1 MTDVLIFILSTAF
14 VLSVVVTIHELGHY
28 WAARAC
34 GVAIDC
40 FSIGFGPPL
49 LSWRDKHGV
58 EWRVASIPLGG
69 YVRFSGDENAA
80 SVPDQDN
87 LAAMRD
93 SIVRREGEEGV
104 SRYFHFKPVWQR
116 AIIAVAGP
124 ASNFVLAI
132 LIMAVFLVLI
142 GTPQRAASVNGVVP
156 GGAAAVAGFKK
167 GDIIVAADGRKI
179 GTFQDLQGYV
189 SLRAN
194 LPIDFTVQRG
204 AAGRSPDRHAA
215 PGRDQRQDQR
225 PQMKTGQ
232 LGIENAGIT
241 QFKRSS
247 VLTAIPD
254 ATVEVWNMI
263 KTIGFYLGRLVTGQL
278 PADQISG
285 LIGIGHT
292 AGAVTKAS
300 AAGAPDVATMALRV
314 FISSMLL
321 IASLSVSIGFMNL
334 LPIPV
339 LDGGHLL
346 MYAYEAVAKRPLRA
360 DFQAA
365 GFRAGLALILG
376 FMLFAAWNDLNRYDV
391 FKFIGGLFT

>member
-1 MTDVLIFILSTAF
+1 MTDVLIFVLSTVF

-40 FSIGFGPPL
+40 FSIGFGAPL
-49 LSWRDKHGV
+49 ISWRDKRGV
-58 EWRVASIPLGG
+58 EWRIASIPLGG

-80 SVPDQDN
+80 SVPDQDD
-87 LAAMRD
+87 LAAMRR
-93 SIVRREGEEGV
+93 SIAEREGEAAL

-116 AIIAVAGP
+116 AFIAVAGP
-124 ASNFVLAI
+124 MANFVLAI
-132 LIMAVFLVLI
+132 LIMAVFMVMM
-142 GTPQRAASVNGVVP
+142 GTPQRAATVNGVVP
-156 GGAAAVAGFKK
+156 GGAAEAAGFQK
-167 GDIIVAADGRKI
+167 GDVIIAADGRKV
-179 GTFQDLQGYV
+179 GSFQDLQGYV

-194 LPIDFTVQRG
+194 LPIKFTVTRG
-204 AAGRSPDRHAA
+204 AQELQLTATPRLVEVNDKISGR
-215 PGRDQRQDQR
+215 
-225 PQMKTGQ
+225 MKTGM
-232 LGIENAGIT
+232 LGIENAGVT
-241 QFKRSS
+241 QFKRSTLLS
-247 VLTAIPD
+247 AIPD
-254 ATVEVWNMI
+254 ATVEVWRMI

-300 AAGAPDVATMALRV
+300 AQNAPDVATMALRV

-346 MYAYEAVAKRPLRA
+346 MYAYEAIAKRPLRA

-365 GFRAGLALILG
+365 GFRAGLAFILC

>member
-1 MTDVLIFILSTAF
+1 MTDVLIFILSTVF

-40 FSIGFGPPL
+40 FSIGFGAPL
-49 LSWRDKHGV
+49 VSWRDKRGV
-58 EWRVASIPLGG
+58 EWRIASIPLGG

-87 LAAMRD
+87 LAAMRE
-93 SIVRREGEEGV
+93 SIVRREGEAGV
-104 SRYFHFKPVWQR
+104 AKYFHFKPVWQR

-124 ASNFVLAI
+124 LANFILAI
-132 LIMAVFLVLI
+132 LIMAVFLVMV
-142 GTPQRAASVNGVVP
+142 GSPQRAATVNGVAP
-156 GGAAAVAGFKK
+156 GGAAEAAGFRK
-167 GDIIVAADGRKI
+167 GDVIVAADGRKI
-179 GTFQDLQGYV
+179 ATFQDLQGYV

-194 LPIDFTVQRG
+194 LPIDFTVKRG
-204 AAGRSPDRHAA
+204 EQQVHLQATPRLVEINDKISGR
-215 PGRDQRQDQR
+215 
-225 PQMKTGQ
+225 MKTGQ

-241 QFKRSS
+241 QFKRST
-247 VLTAIPD
+247 VLSAIPD
-254 ATVEVWNMI
+254 ATVEVWGMI

>member
-1 MTDVLIFILSTAF
+1 MIDVLIFVVSTVF
-14 VLSVVVTIHELGHY
+14 VLSIVVTIHELGHY

-40 FSIGFGPPL
+40 FSLGFGPAL
-49 LSWRDKHGV
+49 ASWRDKSGV
-58 EWRVASIPLGG
+58 EWRLAAIPLGG

-80 SVPDQDN
+80 SVPDQND
-87 LAAMRD
+87 LAAMKRA
-93 SIVRREGEEGV
+93 IVEREGEAAV
-104 SRYFHFKPVWQR
+104 NRYFHFKPIWQR
-116 AIIAVAGP
+116 AVIAAAGP
-124 ASNFVLAI
+124 IANFVLAI
-132 LIMAVFLVLI
+132 AIMAIFLVAI
-142 GTPQRAASVNGVVP
+142 GSPVGVTKVNRVLPNTPAEA
-156 GGAAAVAGFKK
+156 AGFRP
-167 GDIIVAADGRKI
+167 GDVFISADNKAI
-179 GTFQDLQGYV
+179 KSPNDLVGYV

-194 LPIDFTVQRG
+194 LPIQFLVERG
-204 AAGRSPDRHAA
+204 GQQIRLTATPNFVETKDEIRGRVKEGKIGLEPI
-215 PGRDQRQDQR
+215 GRVRFE
-225 PQMKTGQ
+225 K
-232 LGIENAGIT
+232 
-241 QFKRSS
+241 SS
-247 VLTAIPD
+247 VISAIPD
-254 ATVEVWNMI
+254 ATVEVWDMFKI
-263 KTIGFYLGRLVTGQL
+263 IGFYLGRLVTGQV

-300 AAGAPDVATMALRV
+300 VADAPNTETMVLRLV
-314 FISSMLL
+314 VSQMLL

-346 MYAYEAVAKRPLRA
+346 MYAYEAIAKRPLRA

>member
-1 MTDVLIFILSTAF
+1 MTDVLIFILSTVF

-40 FSIGFGPPL
+40 FSIGFGAPL
-49 LSWRDKHGV
+49 VSWRDKRGV
-58 EWRVASIPLGG
+58 EWRIASIPLGG

-87 LAAMRD
+87 LAAMRE
-93 SIVRREGEEGV
+93 SIVRREGEASV
-104 SRYFHFKPVWQR
+104 AKYFHFKPVWQR

-124 ASNFVLAI
+124 VANFVLAI
-132 LIMAVFLVLI
+132 LIMAVFLVMV
-142 GTPQRAASVNGVVP
+142 GSPQRAATVNGVAP
-156 GGAAAVAGFKK
+156 GGAAEAAGFRK
-167 GDIIVAADGRKI
+167 GDVILAADGRKI

-194 LPIDFTVQRG
+194 LPIDFTVKRG
-204 AAGRSPDRHAA
+204 EQQVHLTATPRLVEINDKISGR
-215 PGRDQRQDQR
+215 
-225 PQMKTGQ
+225 MKTGQ

-241 QFKRSS
+241 QFKRST
-247 VLTAIPD
+247 VLSAIPD
-254 ATVEVWNMI
+254 ATVEVWGMI

>member
-1 MTDVLIFILSTAF
+1 MTDVLFYIIPTVF
-14 VLSVVVTIHELGHY
+14 VLSIVVTIHELGHF
-28 WAARAC
+28 WVARAC

-40 FSIGFGPPL
+40 FSIGFGRAL
-49 LSWRDKHGV
+49 FSWRDKQGV
-58 EWRVASIPLGG
+58 EWRIAAIPLGG

-80 SVPDQDN
+80 SVPDQND
-87 LAAMRD
+87 LSAMKRAIID
-93 SIVRREGEEGV
+93 REGEAAV
-104 SRYFHFKPVWQR
+104 NRYFHFKPVWQR
-116 AIIAVAGP
+116 ALIAVAGP
-124 ASNFVLAI
+124 MANFILAI
-132 LIMAVFLVLI
+132 LIMAVFLVVI
-142 GTPQRAASVNGVVP
+142 GNPRGQATVREVQPNSPAAQ
-156 GGAAAVAGFKK
+156 AGLLP
-167 GDIIVAADGRKI
+167 GDILLKADKTPIRGAGDVSAYI
-179 GTFQDLQGYV
+179 
-189 SLRAN
+189 SLRAKMPVD
-194 LPIDFTVQRG
+194 LTIER
-204 AAGRSPDRHAA
+204 AGRVQHVTVTPALAESRDDIR
-215 PGRDQRQDQR
+215 GRVKEGR
-225 PQMKTGQ
+225 MGVV
-232 LGIENAGIT
+232 LGSVSRLE
-241 QFKRSS
+241 KSS

-254 ATVEVWNMI
+254 ATVEVWSMI
-263 KTIGFYLGRLVTGQL
+263 KTIGFYLGRLVTGQM

-285 LIGIGHT
+285 IIGIGHT

-314 FISSMLL
+314 FVSSMLL

-346 MYAYEAVAKRPLRA
+346 MYAYEAVARRPLRA

>member
-1 MTDVLIFILSTAF
+1 MTDVLIFVLSTVF

-40 FSIGFGPPL
+40 FSIGFGAPL
-49 LSWRDKHGV
+49 VSWRDKRGV
-58 EWRVASIPLGG
+58 EWRIASIPLGG

-87 LAAMRD
+87 LAAMRE
-93 SIVRREGEEGV
+93 SIVRREGEAGV
-104 SRYFHFKPVWQR
+104 AKYFHFKPVWQR

-124 ASNFVLAI
+124 VSNFILAI
-132 LIMAVFLVLI
+132 LIMAVFLVMV
-142 GTPQRAASVNGVVP
+142 GTPQRAATVNGVVP
-156 GGAAAVAGFKK
+156 GGAAEAAGFRK
-167 GDIIVAADGRKI
+167 GDVIVAADGRKI

-194 LPIDFTVQRG
+194 LPIDFTVERG
-204 AAGRSPDRHAA
+204 DRQVHLTATPRLVEINDKISGR
-215 PGRDQRQDQR
+215 
-225 PQMKTGQ
+225 MKTGQ
-232 LGIENAGIT
+232 LGIENAGVT
-241 QFKRSS
+241 QFKRST
-247 VLTAIPD
+247 VLSAIPD
-254 ATVEVWNMI
+254 ATVEVWGMI

-300 AAGAPDVATMALRV
+300 AANAPDIGTMALRV
-314 FISSMLL
+314 FVSSMLL

-346 MYAYEAVAKRPLRA
+346 MYAYEAIAKRPLRA

>member
-1 MTDVLIFILSTAF
+1 MTDVLIFILSTVF

-40 FSIGFGPPL
+40 FSIGFGAPL
-49 LSWRDKHGV
+49 VSWRDKRGV
-58 EWRVASIPLGG
+58 EWRIASIPLGG

-87 LAAMRD
+87 LAAMRE
-93 SIVRREGEEGV
+93 SIVRREGEAGV
-104 SRYFHFKPVWQR
+104 AKYFHFKPVWQR

-124 ASNFVLAI
+124 VANFVLAI
-132 LIMAVFLVLI
+132 LIMAVFLVMV
-142 GTPQRAASVNGVVP
+142 GSPQRAATVNGVAP
-156 GGAAAVAGFKK
+156 GGAAEAAGFRK
-167 GDIIVAADGRKI
+167 GDVILAADGRKI

-194 LPIDFTVQRG
+194 LPIDFTVKRG
-204 AAGRSPDRHAA
+204 EQQVHLTATPRLVEINDKISGR
-215 PGRDQRQDQR
+215 
-225 PQMKTGQ
+225 MKTGQ

-241 QFKRSS
+241 QFKRST
-247 VLTAIPD
+247 VLSAIPD
-254 ATVEVWNMI
+254 ATVEVWGMI

>member
-1 MTDVLIFILSTAF
+1 MTDVLIIILSTVF

-40 FSIGFGPPL
+40 FSLGFGPPL
-49 LSWRDKHGV
+49 VSWRDKHGV
-58 EWRVASIPLGG
+58 EWRIASIPLGG
-69 YVRFSGDENAA
+69 YVRFLGDENAA

-87 LAAMRD
+87 LEAMRA
-93 SIVRREGEEGV
+93 SIVAREGQGAE

-124 ASNFVLAI
+124 VSNFVLAI
-132 LIMAVFLVLI
+132 LIMAVFLVMI
-142 GTPQRAASVNGVVP
+142 GTPRSTPVVTSVERGSAAE
-156 GGAAAVAGFKK
+156 AAGFRP
-167 GDIIVAADGRKI
+167 GDTILKADSRKI
-179 GTFQDLQGYV
+179 DSFQTLQNYIG
-189 SLRAN
+189 LRAN
-194 LPIDFTVQRG
+194 LAVDFTVKRD
-204 AAGRSPDRHAA
+204 GREVHLRATPRLIETTDRFS
-215 PGRDQRQDQR
+215 GRTKVSR
-225 PQMKTGQ
+225 
-232 LGIENAGIT
+232 LGIGNAGMT
-241 QFKRSS
+241 HLKRST
-247 VLTAIPD
+247 VLGAVPD
-254 ATVEVWNMI
+254 ATVEVWGMI

-300 AAGAPDVATMALRV
+300 AEGAPNVATMALRV
-314 FISSMLL
+314 FVSSMLL

>member
-1 MTDVLIFILSTAF
+1 MTDVLIFILSTVF

-40 FSIGFGPPL
+40 FSLGFGPPL
-49 LSWRDKHGV
+49 LSWRDKQGV

-87 LAAMRD
+87 LDAMRE
-93 SIVRREGEEGV
+93 SIVRREGEAGV
-104 SRYFHFKPVWQR
+104 AKYFHFKPVWQR
-116 AIIAVAGP
+116 AIIAAAGP
-124 ASNFVLAI
+124 ISNFVLAI
-132 LIMAVFLVLI
+132 LIMAVFLVMV
-142 GTPQRAASVNGVVP
+142 GTPQRAATVNGVVP
-156 GGAAAVAGFKK
+156 GGAAEAAGFKK
-167 GDIIVAADGRKI
+167 GDVIVAADGRKI

-194 LPIDFTVQRG
+194 LPIHFTVTRG
-204 AAGRSPDRHAA
+204 QQQVDLTATPRLVEINDKITGR
-215 PGRDQRQDQR
+215 
-225 PQMKTGQ
+225 MKTGQ
-232 LGIENAGIT
+232 LGIENAGVT

-247 VLTAIPD
+247 VLSAVPD
-254 ATVEVWNMI
+254 ATVEVWSMI

-346 MYAYEAVAKRPLRA
+346 MYAYEAIAKRPLRA

>member
-1 MTDVLIFILSTAF
+1 MTDVLIFILSTVF

-40 FSIGFGPPL
+40 FSLGFGPPL
-49 LSWRDKHGV
+49 FSWRDKRGV
-58 EWRVASIPLGG
+58 EWRIASIPLGG

-87 LAAMRD
+87 LDAMRE
-93 SIVRREGEEGV
+93 SIVRREGEAGV
-104 SRYFHFKPVWQR
+104 AKYFHFKPVWQR
-116 AIIAVAGP
+116 AIIAAAGP
-124 ASNFVLAI
+124 ISNFILAI
-132 LIMAVFLVLI
+132 LIMAVFLVMV
-142 GTPQRAASVNGVVP
+142 GTPQRAATVNGVVP
-156 GGAAAVAGFKK
+156 GGAAQVAGFKK
-167 GDIIVAADGRKI
+167 GDVIVAADGRKI

-194 LPIDFTVQRG
+194 LPIKFTVTRG
-204 AAGRSPDRHAA
+204 QQQVQLTATPRLVEINDKITGR
-215 PGRDQRQDQR
+215 
-225 PQMKTGQ
+225 MKTGQ
-232 LGIENAGIT
+232 LGIENAGVT

-247 VLTAIPD
+247 VLSAIPD
-254 ATVEVWNMI
+254 ATVEVWGMI

-300 AAGAPDVATMALRV
+300 AQGAPDAATMALRV

-346 MYAYEAVAKRPLRA
+346 MYAYEAIAKRPLRA

>member
-1 MTDVLIFILSTAF
+1 MTDVLFYIVPTIF
-14 VLSVVVTIHELGHY
+14 VLSIVVTIHELGHF
-28 WAARAC
+28 WVARAC

-40 FSIGFGPPL
+40 FSIGFGRAL
-49 LSWRDKHGV
+49 FSWRDKQGV
-58 EWRVASIPLGG
+58 EWRIAAIPLGG

-80 SVPDQDN
+80 SVPDQND
-87 LAAMRD
+87 LAAMTRA
-93 SIVRREGEEGV
+93 IVAREGEAAV
-104 SRYFHFKPVWQR
+104 KRYFHFKPVWQR
-116 AIIAVAGP
+116 ALIAVAGP
-124 ASNFVLAI
+124 MANFVLAI
-132 LIMAVFLVLI
+132 LIMAAFLVVI
-142 GTPQRAASVNGVVP
+142 GNPRGQATVREVQPNSPAAQ
-156 GGAAAVAGFKK
+156 AGLLP
-167 GDIIVAADGRKI
+167 GDILLKADKTPIRGA
-179 GTFQDLQGYV
+179 GDVSAYV
-189 SLRAN
+189 SLRAKM
-194 LPIDFTVQRG
+194 PIDLTIER
-204 AAGRSPDRHAA
+204 AGRVQHVTVTPALAESRDDIR
-215 PGRDQRQDQR
+215 GRIKEGR
-225 PQMKTGQ
+225 MGVV
-232 LGIENAGIT
+232 LGSVSRLE
-241 QFKRSS
+241 KSS

-254 ATVEVWNMI
+254 ATVEVWGMI

-285 LIGIGHT
+285 IIGIGHT

-300 AAGAPDVATMALRV
+300 AVGAPDMATMALRV
-314 FISSMLL
+314 FVSSMLL

-346 MYAYEAVAKRPLRA
+346 MYAYEAVARRPLRA

>member
-34 GVAIDC
+34 GVAVDC

-87 LAAMRD
+87 LAAMREA
-93 SIVRREGEEGV
+93 IVRREGEEGV
-104 SRYFHFKPVWQR
+104 SKYFHFKPLWQR
-116 AIIAVAGP
+116 AFIAVAGP
-124 ASNFVLAI
+124 VSNFVLAI
-132 LIMAVFLVLI
+132 LIMAVFLVMI
-142 GTPQRAASVNGVVP
+142 GAPQRAASVNGVVP

-179 GTFQDLQGYV
+179 GTFQDLQSYV

-194 LPIDFTVQRG
+194 LPIAFTVKRG
-204 AAGRSPDRHAA
+204 EQQIQLTATPRLVEINDKISGR
-215 PGRDQRQDQR
+215 
-225 PQMKTGQ
+225 MKTGQ
-232 LGIENAGIT
+232 LGIENAGVT
-241 QFKRSS
+241 QFKRST
-247 VLTAIPD
+247 VLSAIPD
-254 ATVEVWNMI
+254 ATVEVWGMI

-300 AAGAPDVATMALRV
+300 AANAPDVATMALRV

>member
-1 MTDVLIFILSTAF
+1 MTDVLIFILSTVF

-40 FSIGFGPPL
+40 FSIGFGAPL
-49 LSWRDKHGV
+49 VSWRDKRGV
-58 EWRVASIPLGG
+58 EWRIASIPLGG

-87 LAAMRD
+87 LAAMRE
-93 SIVRREGEEGV
+93 SIVRREGEAGV
-104 SRYFHFKPVWQR
+104 AKYFHFKPVWQR

-124 ASNFVLAI
+124 VANFILAI
-132 LIMAVFLVLI
+132 LIMAVFLVLV
-142 GTPQRAASVNGVVP
+142 GSPQRAATVNGVAP
-156 GGAAAVAGFKK
+156 GGAAEAAGFKK
-167 GDIIVAADGRKI
+167 GDVIVAADGRRI
-179 GTFQDLQGYV
+179 ATFQDLQGYV

-194 LPIDFTVQRG
+194 LPIDFTVKRG
-204 AAGRSPDRHAA
+204 EQQVHLTATPRLVEINDKISGR
-215 PGRDQRQDQR
+215 
-225 PQMKTGQ
+225 MKTGQ
-232 LGIENAGIT
+232 LGIENAGLT
-241 QFKRSS
+241 QFKRST
-247 VLTAIPD
+247 VLSAIPD
-254 ATVEVWNMI
+254 ATVEVWGMI

-300 AAGAPDVATMALRV
+300 AQGAPDVATMALRV